1 MGFDGNAGFNV
12 TVCLPDR
19 SPRKVVSLQLLDRTR
34 KMPYWVAR
42 NDFVEV
48 GVGVLKGRGGG
59 LRRAVGCV
67 RARAS
72 FPHCEAPCVRKGRFQ
87 PKRLALARCSPTPSR
102 PTRAF
107 TCWRDIPA
115 WRSAGCPA
123 AGWSL
128 THRP

>member
-1 MGFDGNAGFNV
+1 VRARGVGFDGNAGFNV

-59 LRRAVGCV
+59 AKEGGWMCACEGFVSPLRSTLRAQGPF
-67 RARAS
+67 S
-72 FPHCEAPCVRKGRFQ
+72 
-87 PKRLALARCSPTPSR
+87 T
-102 PTRAF
+102 
-107 TCWRDIPA
+107 
-115 WRSAGCPA
+115 
-123 AGWSL
+123 
-128 THRP
+128 